1 MSRIKIGPLEPIAA
15 TAAKV
20 NFGDLVHQTSVD
32 GKRFVVNRH
41 GRPVS
46 VILGYH
52 EYCELVAD
60 AEKAMGGKGARE

>member
-1 MSRIKIGPLEPIAA
+1 MARIKIKPLEPIAA

-32 GKRFVVNRH
+32 GKKFVVNRH

-52 EYCELVAD
+52 EYCELVAA
-60 AEKAMGGKGARE
+60 AEKGRTGGGGTG